1 MGLFDIFKSEKKEY
15 GILHCFDLA
24 TTGLSDGYSEKTKEL
39 IKLINTK
46 LKNKDESQ
54 FIKWLAKNPGYRRF
68 EDKEID
74 SDSISVIYLKKH
86 KPLHGEICKSM
97 KQFLIPK
104 NLIDHKDDKN
114 TVRGFRVLD
123 SIETYNEQG
132 APSGKTLAILNIQ
145 NYTSYWAKKLKYSK
159 KVRRMSF
166 QYLNLDQL
174 EYKLLKPYENKLNK
188 TNFKGNEAVDF
199 WIEVQNKVFTE
210 LFNTEKRKKY
220 PINMYQAYLAFHE

>member
-1 MGLFDIFKSEKKEY
+1 MGLFDIFKSEQKEY
-15 GILHCFDLA
+15 GILHCLDLA
-24 TTGLSDGYSEKTKEL
+24 TTGFNDGYSEKTKEL

-74 SDSISVIYLKKH
+74 SDKISVIYLKKY
-86 KPLHGEICKSM
+86 KPLHGEICKNM
-97 KQFLIPK
+97 GKFLIPK
-104 NLIDHKDDKN
+104 GFIDHEDDKN
-114 TVRGFRVLD
+114 TVRGFRVLKAV
-123 SIETYNEQG
+123 ETYNEQG

-159 KVRRMSF
+159 KVRRLSI

-188 TNFKGNEAVDF
+188 TNFKENEAVDL
-199 WIEVQNKVFTE
+199 WVEVFNKVFTE
-210 LFNTEKRKKY
+210 LLNTKKRKKY
-220 PINMYQAYLAFHE
+220 PINMLEAYLAFHE